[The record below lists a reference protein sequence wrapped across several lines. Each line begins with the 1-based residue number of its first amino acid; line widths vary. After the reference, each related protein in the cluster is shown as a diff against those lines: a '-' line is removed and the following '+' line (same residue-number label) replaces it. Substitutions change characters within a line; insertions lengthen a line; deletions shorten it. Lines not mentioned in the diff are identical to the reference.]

1 MFIWVV
7 NTVAGNLWTLW
18 NRKRRVISSGTMLA
32 SRCARHAFKSSPY
45 LAGSLGLSISA
56 SCRLKIFTVS
66 RPSCRNLVTTPR
78 HRRED
83 PQDRV
88 IEQTAGQKSKVVEG
102 ITPESVQKDAPA
114 KPIEPVKD
122 SLLAEQTVS
131 NKEQRKA
138 DWAIIKEMS
147 KYLWP
152 KDNLGTRL
160 RVSTAVT
167 LLIGAKVVFAS

>member
-1 MFIWVV
+1 
-7 NTVAGNLWTLW
+7 
-18 NRKRRVISSGTMLA
+18 
-32 SRCARHAFKSSPY
+32 
-45 LAGSLGLSISA
+45 
-56 SCRLKIFTVS
+56 
-66 RPSCRNLVTTPR
+66 
-78 HRRED
+78 
-83 PQDRV
+83 
-88 IEQTAGQKSKVVEG
+88 VVEG

-122 SLLAEQTVS
+122 SLLAEQTMS

>member
-1 MFIWVV
+1 
-7 NTVAGNLWTLW
+7 
-18 NRKRRVISSGTMLA
+18 
-32 SRCARHAFKSSPY
+32 
-45 LAGSLGLSISA
+45 
-56 SCRLKIFTVS
+56 
-66 RPSCRNLVTTPR
+66 
-78 HRRED
+78 
-83 PQDRV
+83 
-88 IEQTAGQKSKVVEG
+88 VVEG